1 MLNRDEVAQH
11 RAGHGIPEFAPVLEE
26 IRGSGPTYDTGFLL
40 RPVLSLSDVAEVVA
54 SDDGGVD
61 GRHCGDL

>member
-1 MLNRDEVAQH
+1 MRWPRGEPFQ
-11 RAGHGIPEFAPVLEE
+11 IPECAPALKEN
-26 IRGSGPTYDTGFLL
+26 RGSGPTYDTSFLL
-40 RPVLSLSDVAEVVA
+40 RPVLSLSDVAEGVA